1 MDKRTILAIVLSVAV
16 VLIYQMFFMKPPVKQ
31 PPATPK
37 EISQTAKQAETA
49 APSPAPSTLTQ
60 TGIKAAKPAKITS
73 AVAERFISVETPL
86 YTAQFTTKGGAIQ
99 SLKLKGY
106 RQKLGEKSDLI
117 ELVDVSMGMPRPL
130 TVSFPGS
137 TVDLPAE
144 GMYDSDSKSLDLTK
158 GKESQ
163 RLILQQT
170 IAGVMKIEKIFT
182 FHPDRY
188 AIDLEVRVY
197 NLTATPINQNAS
209 LNWNQYV
216 DPKEETDSWSHKGP
230 VAFVAKDIE
239 RIEVK
244 KIEGEKILGP
254 DVTWGGFESKYFMAA
269 VIPQNPSLTS
279 FAMSKDNR
287 DMVTVSLRGPKN
299 LIPGGQ
305 DGSFI
310 YTLFIGPKDYSI
322 LKTQKVNLEDAIDF
336 GSWLKWLAM
345 PMLITLKWLYQYVHN
360 YGIAIIILTILIKL
374 IFWPLGNKSYE
385 SMKQMQKLQPK
396 MKELQTKY
404 KGDRQK
410 LSQETM
416 ALYKTHKVNPMS
428 GCLPMIIQIPVF
440 FGLYKALLYAIEL
453 RHSPF
458 FWWIQDLSDKDPYY
472 ITPIIMG
479 GTMWIQQKM
488 TPMSGDAMQQ
498 KVMLFMP
505 IIFTFLFL
513 NFPAGLVI
521 YWLLNNVISI
531 GQQYYINKR
540 HA

>member
-16 VLIYQMFFMKPPVKQ
+16 ILIYQMFFMKPPVKQ
-31 PPATPK
+31 PPATTK
-37 EISQTAKQAETA
+37 ESSQTAKKAETA
-49 APSPAPSTLTQ
+49 SPAPAPSTLPQ
-60 TGIKAAKPAKITS
+60 TVIKAAKSAKITPP
-73 AVAERFISVETPL
+73 VAERFISVETPL
-86 YTAQFTTKGGAIQ
+86 YTAQFTTKGGALQ
-99 SLKLKGY
+99 SFKLKGY
-106 RQKLGEKSDLI
+106 QQKLGVKTDLI
-117 ELVDVSMGMPRPL
+117 EMVDVTIGMPRPL

-144 GMYDSDSKSLDLTK
+144 GMHDSDSKSLDLTK

-170 IAGVMKIEKIFT
+170 IAGVIKVEKTFT

-188 AIDLEVRVY
+188 GIDLEVRVY
-197 NLTATPINQNAS
+197 NLTATPLSQNAS
-209 LNWNQYV
+209 LNWDQYV

-254 DVTWGGFESKYFMAA
+254 NVTWGGFESKYFMAT
-269 VIPQNPSLTS
+269 VIPQDPSLTS

-305 DGSFI
+305 SGSFM

-322 LKTQKVNLEDAIDF
+322 LKAQKVNLEDAIDF

-396 MKELQTKY
+396 MKELQEKY

-440 FGLYKALLYAIEL
+440 FGLYKTLLYAIEL

-488 TPMSGDAMQQ
+488 TPMSGDPMQQ